1 MTFKKTA
8 AIVFCVLLISSVAW
22 GDASQ
27 PPFKF
32 KSVVRAGDPAPVP
45 PQLSFVF
52 EFAFNDQGQ
61 VALVADGGLILKSGS
76 QTTVVAAVGDSAPG
90 GGFFFS
96 VSSPALDPQGQL
108 VFRGN
113 VAFPG
118 ISGLYSFSNGVITLL
133 LPDGTK
139 ATNGQKVRAGGASF
153 AANGD
158 MLVQDFGG
166 TLFLFSNGT
175 LTRLVG
181 PGDPAPGGGT
191 FTIFSGA
198 AMNQSHQ
205 VAFLAFRSTGGT
217 GIYLLSGGTI
227 TKIIAAG
234 DIMPDGV
241 PFGFADAPAIN
252 DSGQVV
258 FGGVSNSIA
267 DTGVFSFSNGQR
279 SLLIP
284 EFTPLPDGSLFET
297 AFTTSLNNAG
307 QVAFIGFNS
316 NFENGVFLF
325 SNGQISE
332 LEIPG
337 QVAPDG
343 GTFRIGT
350 EVGATIN
357 QSGQVLFLADRL
369 QHGNAL
375 YLFSANQ
382 LSRVIGQGDSIPRQ
396 PAFEFPSTFGIAGGD
411 LVLIADSTFPGNS
424 GVFTATPSHGG
435 NPGQVSAAA
444 HAGEAI
450 GADGIIDFLGI
461 FGMNQGGA
469 VAVEVTSSDARTA
482 LLLSSDS
489 SLAVLADSSPSSAV
503 DPGGSSGPA
512 INDNGDIAFTGF
524 APATQTRGVFLNS
537 NGQTQLVLDAA
548 TKLPDGTSLNNITN
562 LALNNDQSLAFMA
575 APVFPNA
582 RLFLFSGGQ
591 LTTLATNGSPAPGG
605 GNFRIQFGLSSA
617 GPFIDNRGD
626 VVFASQLTGIP
637 GGNFGSGGVFL
648 FSNGTLSRIV
658 GPNDPSPD
666 GGVFRFANSPSIN
679 SQGEVAF
686 FAETSRFTF
695 GVFAARDGQ
704 ITQVVKAGDVI
715 NGQRLGIP
723 QRPEL
728 GNDGHIAFTASVG
741 GRNAIFVAANDGNA
755 EGQESTPGDPVSPDE
770 VQWELDKMDLLQM
783 PQPYDHPG
791 QNVRVINP
799 SDQ

>member
-1 MTFKKTA
+1 MKLNQIA
-8 AIVFCVLLISSVAW
+8 AVALCALALSSVAR

-27 PPFKF
+27 LPFKF

-45 PQLSFVF
+45 PQLGSVF

-76 QTTVVAAVGDSAPG
+76 QTTVVAGIGDSAPG

-96 VSSPALDPQGQL
+96 ATSPALGPQGQL

-118 ISGLYSFSNGVITLL
+118 VSGLYSFSNGVITLL
-133 LPDGTK
+133 IPDGTK
-139 ATNGQKVRAGGASF
+139 ATNGQKVRVGGASF
-153 AANGD
+153 ASNGD

-166 TLFLFSNGT
+166 TLFLFSNAT

-181 PGDPAPGGGT
+181 PGDPVPGGGT
-191 FTIFSGA
+191 FTVFSGS

-205 VAFLAFRSTGGT
+205 VAFLAFRSTGGH
-217 GIYLLSGGTI
+217 GIFLLSGGTI

-241 PFGFADAPAIN
+241 PFGFANPPAIN
-252 DSGQVV
+252 DLGQVV

-267 DTGVFSFSNGQR
+267 DTGIFSFSNGQL

-307 QVAFIGFNS
+307 QVAFVGFSS
-316 NFENGVFLF
+316 NFDNGVLLF

-337 QVAPDG
+337 QAAPDG
-343 GTFRIGT
+343 GTFGNGT

-357 QSGQVLFLADRL
+357 QSGQVLLLADRL

-396 PAFEFPSTFGIAGGD
+396 PAFEFPTTAGIAGGD
-411 LVLIADSTFPGNS
+411 LVLVEDSTFPGNS
-424 GVFTATPSHGG
+424 GAFTAMPSHGE
-435 NPGQVSAAA
+435 NPGQVSLVA
-444 HAGEAI
+444 HVGEAI
-450 GADGIIDFLGI
+450 GADGVINFMGSL
-461 FGMNQGGA
+461 GMNQGGA
-469 VAVEVTSSDARTA
+469 IAVEVTSSDASTA
-482 LLLSSDS
+482 ILLSSAG
-489 SLAVLADSSPSSAV
+489 SLTVLADDSPASAV
-503 DPGGSSGPA
+503 DLGGSNPA
-512 INDNGDIAFTGF
+512 INDNGDIAITGF
-524 APATQTRGVFLNS
+524 VPATQTRGVFLNS
-537 NGQTQLVLDAA
+537 NGQTQLLLDGA
-548 TKLPDGTSLNNITN
+548 TMLPDGTSLNNITN
-562 LALNNDQSLAFMA
+562 LALNNDESLAFMA
-575 APVFPNA
+575 APVFPNTSI
-582 RLFLFSGGQ
+582 FLFSGGQ
-591 LTTLATNGSPAPGG
+591 LVTLATNGSPAPGG
-605 GNFRIQFGLSSA
+605 GNFRIVFGLPAA
-617 GPFIDNRGD
+617 GPFINNRGD
-626 VVFASQLTGIP
+626 VVFATQLSGLPP
-637 GGNFGSGGVFL
+637 GSFGSSGIFL
-648 FSNGTLSRIV
+648 FSNGTLTRIV

-666 GGVFRFANSPSIN
+666 GGVFRVANSPSLNVNGDI
-679 SQGEVAF
+679 AF
-686 FAETSRFTF
+686 FAETSLFTF
-695 GVFAARDGQ
+695 GVFVFHDGQ
-704 ITQVVKAGDVI
+704 ITEVVRAGDVI
-715 NGQRLGIP
+715 SGERLSIP

-728 GNDGHIAFTASVG
+728 GNNGHVAFTVSVG

-755 EGQESTPGDPVSPDE
+755 EGQEATPGDPVSPDE
-770 VQWELDKMDLLQM
+770 VQWELEKMELLQM

-791 QNVRVINP
+791 QNVRTINP
-799 SDQ
+799 SNQ